1 VNPTQ
6 RQFDYMDRWRADSMR
21 PLRGREISIDL
32 FCGGG
37 GASLGIEAA
46 IGAPVDEAINHSL
59 KAIHY
64 HEQNHPATNHHSTD
78 VFDVHPLAENTM
90 RRIARGVVKF
100 VINHPDP
107 FIVPEGA
114 APFITEYANASNQR
128 NMPADEPLR
137 TICAQVKGGHFALVA
152 PFVERMHGMSSG
164 ESVEKP
170 LSSLCAQVNH
180 HAVVSAF
187 LAKHYTGVAGSDLRR
202 PRARMPRGH
211 RADHVIGVGS
221 LFVPKRGEQGVLF
234 S

>member
-1 VNPTQ
+1 
-6 RQFDYMDRWRADSMR
+6 MR

-46 IGAPVDEAINHSL
+46 IGECIDFSLPTVSIFATKKECKAAGIN
-59 KAIHY
+59 A
-64 HEQNHPATNHHSTD
+64 
-78 VFDVHPLAENTM
+78 VRPLAENTM